1 MMYGMSSSA
10 LQRLYVSDSLASQD
24 GGFVFAIKNLIDSGT
39 VSGITKLI
47 VDEKETS
54 LDGATVELN
63 GKVRAV
69 GTLSWSAPLYIPYG
83 AVLKVYLPVELT
95 PGEHTIKMTIQVPEL
110 GQLTI
115 PITDTL

>member
-1 MMYGMSSSA
+1 
-10 LQRLYVSDSLASQD
+10 
-24 GGFVFAIKNLIDSGT
+24 
-39 VSGITKLI
+39 
-47 VDEKETS
+47 
-54 LDGATVELN
+54 
-63 GKVRAV
+63 V